1 MSIIE
6 LDTESSS
13 EFSDSDYEVVDNIIS
28 INNIVYLGLIIFLFY
43 HKLEVSATVILRR
56 DLYLQHSLTSNRYN
70 IAKRAHL

>member
-13 EFSDSDYEVVDNIIS
+13 DFSDSDYEVVDNIIS

-43 HKLEVSATVILRR
+43 HKVEVSATVILRR
-56 DLYLQHSLTSNRYN
+56 SQH
-70 IAKRAHL
+70 K

>member
-13 EFSDSDYEVVDNIIS
+13 DFSDSDYEVVDNIIS

-56 DLYLQHSLTSNRYN
+56 SQHKINFF
-70 IAKRAHL
+70 HF

>member
-6 LDTESSS
+6 FDTESSS
-13 EFSDSDYEVVDNIIS
+13 EFSDSEYEVVDNIIS

-43 HKLEVSATVILRR
+43 HKVEVSATVILRR
-56 DLYLQHSLTSNRYN
+56 YLYLQHSLTSNRYN